1 MKKFLCLFLAAAF
14 VFAAVSCASD
24 GGSDGDNSISSL
36 INNGGST
43 VDLTKIEIKED
54 VSVDSTVTIKNA
66 DFGGNTLTVNAA
78 NVVLENVKN
87 VRIVVSEK
95 VKSSSFTIK
104 GSNVDVS
111 VVVKGGSS
119 IVIKDSTITSVSIEG
134 ADASVVVSDKTKV
147 DSVKVKAD
155 GAAIKGGEG
164 SSIGTVS
171 VDEKV
176 GTVDV
181 ADGKIGNVKAGEN
194 VVINV
199 SGDSKISNTDG
210 GKFFAEDDNVELPKD
225 AKKIEISSV
234 TLKQT
239 SPKTEY
245 EIGDRFDYSGLSV
258 SVKYNDG
265 TEKVISLNANNVEI
279 SRFNSSSTGGCTV
292 SFVYK
297 GFNVEETL
305 SVTIKSS
312 SKPYKKLLNE
322 GIDLLFDQKY
332 DEGVA
337 KIKEAY
343 NKEQN
348 DETKLYY
355 ALAEIA
361 TISTDSSVSNIMK
374 NNFGVKNYPST
385 LNALI
390 NGEWLKEYK
399 RGFYE
404 DVYTLSEVSDDESY
418 YYTKCVKVSGDRC
431 DWNSDGEKYY
441 IRALLDEDNYWI
453 STYATDFYYVKN
465 VKLNENGE
473 YLVGVYSLPEELK
486 SQIQKKYTLNYD
498 HEKRVLSDYDSTK
511 FPDYNVPE
519 WLKNSDRYKES
530 LVKSTQTSA
539 TTSLLLLGNLVECN
553 PNGAN
558 ELIDNILKIFD
569 GKFENAK
576 KLAASISEGNV
587 LVPSKVISALRLE
600 DVLGDSSVYVG
611 KSELNVLISSMQ
623 ILKGAFQWISS
634 YDLSAN
640 VSSAKDFFGENPAEV
655 EFFRKLANTKS
666 LKVRNSGAMETSKKT
681 FIEAVEILENS
692 YNYLVSSASSYPQA
706 AKDEVARYG
715 NVILAAAEDL
725 NECLKN
731 GGIFYIPNENPF
743 ETLKWNASSS
753 SNSFGIDMKKL
764 FTAGYFSDI
773 FERDGSDLKI
783 DCVVDYYYYKKS
795 VEEYKEGSFN
805 LKITSD
811 MKTSDDIE
819 EVVENE
825 IKKLVGDD
833 YSWMEY
839 DARIGLKINS
849 KLLSDLLP
857 GLTFEGVSMIPMG
870 GFGAWESFAGGSGN
884 Y

>member
-14 VFAAVSCASD
+14 AFAAVSCASD
-24 GGSDGDNSISSL
+24 GGSDDDNSISSL
-36 INNGGST
+36 INNSGST
-43 VDLTKIEIKED
+43 VDLTGKEIKED
-54 VSVDSTVTIKNA
+54 VSVNSTVTIKNA

-87 VRIVVSEK
+87 VKIVVSEN

-104 GSNVDVS
+104 NGTGEVS

-119 IVIKDSTITSVSIEG
+119 IVIKDSSVTSVSVEG
-134 ADASVVVSDKTKV
+134 NDASVSVEKTKV
-147 DSVKVKAD
+147 DSVEVKAD

-164 SSIGTVS
+164 SSIGTVT

-181 ADGKIGNVKAGEN
+181 ADGKIENVKAGEN
-194 VVINV
+194 SVINV
-199 SGDSKISNTDG
+199 SGDSKIDKAEG
-210 GKFFAEDDNVELPKD
+210 GKFVAEDNVVLPST

-234 TLKQT
+234 TLKQA
-239 SPKTEY
+239 SPKKEY

-258 SVKYNDG
+258 SVKYNDE
-265 TEKVISLNANNVEI
+265 TTREISLNANNVEI
-279 SRFNSSSTGGCTV
+279 SGFNSSSAGDCTI
-292 SFVYK
+292 SFIYK
-297 GFNVEETL
+297 GFNVEGML
-305 SVTIKSS
+305 SVTIKAS
-312 SKPYKKLLNE
+312 SKPYKNLLNE
-322 GIDLLFDQKY
+322 GIDLLLEQKY

-374 NNFGVKNYPST
+374 NNFGVKNYPSK

-404 DVYTLSEVSDDESY
+404 DVYTLSEVSKDEIY
-418 YYTKCVKVSGDRC
+418 YSSKCVKVSGDRC
-431 DWNSDGEKYY
+431 GWNSDGCY
-441 IRALLDEDNYWI
+441 IEARLDEDNEWI
-453 STYATDFYYVKN
+453 SCWAADLNYVKN
-465 VKLNENGE
+465 VRLDENGK
-473 YLVGVYSLPEELK
+473 YLVSVYSLPENVRA
-486 SQIQKKYTLNYD
+486 QITDSTKKYEYSYE
-498 HEKRVLSDYDSTK
+498 HEKRVLLDSDSEK
-511 FPDYNVPE
+511 FPDFNVPE
-519 WLKNSDRYKES
+519 WLKNSDRYNES
-530 LVKSTQTSA
+530 LIKSTQTSA
-539 TTSLLLLGNLVECN
+539 TTSLLLWGNLVECN

-558 ELIDNILKIFD
+558 GLIDNILKIFD

-587 LVPSKVISALRLE
+587 LVPSKVISALGLE
-600 DVLGDSSVYVG
+600 EVLGDSSVYVG
-611 KSELNVLISSMQ
+611 KAELNVLISSMQ
-623 ILKGAFQWISS
+623 ILKGTFQWLSS

-640 VSSAKDFFGENPAEV
+640 IASAKDFFGENPDEWG
-655 EFFRKLANTKS
+655 FFRKLANTNS
-666 LKVRNSGAMETSKKT
+666 LKVRNAGAMETSKKT
-681 FIEAVEILENS
+681 FIEAIEILENS

-715 NVILAAAEDL
+715 NVVLAAAEDL
-725 NECLKN
+725 NKCLKN

-743 ETLKWNASSS
+743 ETLRWNASSS
-753 SNSFGIDMKKL
+753 GNSFGIDMGKL
-764 FTAGYFSDI
+764 FTAGYFSGI

-783 DCVVDYYYYKKS
+783 DCVVDYCYTKGLI
-795 VEEYKEGSFN
+795 EKEGTFN
-805 LKITSD
+805 FKITSD
-811 MKTSDDIE
+811 MKTSDVIE
-819 EVVENE
+819 EAVENKIRE
-825 IKKLVGDD
+825 LVGDD

-857 GLTFEGVSMIPMG
+857 GLDFEGVSMIPMG
-870 GFGAWESFAGGSGN
+870 EFGGYFDN

>member
-1 MKKFLCLFLAAAF
+1 MKKFVCLFLAAAF
-14 VFAAVSCASD
+14 AFAAVSCASD
-24 GGSDGDNSISSL
+24 GGSDDDNSISSL

-43 VDLTKIEIKED
+43 VDLTGKEIKED
-54 VSVDSTVTIKNA
+54 VSVNSTVTIKNA
-66 DFGGNTLTVNAA
+66 DFGGKTLTVNAA

-87 VRIVVSEK
+87 VKIVVSEK

-104 GSNVDVS
+104 GSNGEVS

-119 IVIKDSTITSVSIEG
+119 IVIKDSSVTSVSVEG
-134 ADASVVVSDKTKV
+134 TDASVSVEKTKV
-147 DSVKVKAD
+147 DSVEVKAD

-164 SSIGTVS
+164 SSIKTVT

-181 ADGKIGNVKAGEN
+181 ADGKIENVKAGEN

-199 SGDSKISNTDG
+199 SGDSKIDNAEG
-210 GKFFAEDDNVELPKD
+210 GKFVADGDVKLPDSVE
-225 AKKIEISSV
+225 KIEISSV
-234 TLKQT
+234 TLKQM
-239 SPKTEY
+239 SPKKEY

-265 TEKVISLNANNVEI
+265 TEKSISLNAKNVEI
-279 SRFNSSSTGGCTV
+279 SGFNSSSAGDCTV
-292 SFVYK
+292 SFIYK
-297 GFNVEETL
+297 GFDVKGTL
-305 SVTIKSS
+305 SVKVIAS
-312 SKPYKKLLNE
+312 SKPYKNLLNE
-322 GIDLLFDQKY
+322 GIDLLLEQKY

-348 DETKLYY
+348 DETKFYY

-399 RGFYE
+399 RGVYE
-404 DVYTLSEVSDDESY
+404 DVYTVSEAPADETY
-418 YYTKCVKVSGDRC
+418 YCVKVSGDRC
-431 DWNSDGEKYY
+431 GWNSDGEECW
-441 IRALLDEDNYWI
+441 IEALLDEDNEWI
-453 STYATDFYYVKN
+453 SCYRSDFHCVKN
-465 VKLNENGE
+465 VKLDENGK
-473 YLVGVYSLPEELK
+473 YLVYKNSLPQDVRE
-486 SQIQKKYTLNYD
+486 QITDSTKKYKCSYD
-498 HEKRVLSDYDSTK
+498 HEKRVLTDSDSTK
-511 FPDYNVPE
+511 FPNFTVPE
-519 WLKNSDRYKES
+519 WLENSDRYNES
-530 LVKSTQTSA
+530 LIKSTQTSA
-539 TTSLLLLGNLVECN
+539 TTSLLLLGNLVDCN

-558 ELIDNILKIFD
+558 GLIDNILKIFD

-587 LVPSKVISALRLE
+587 LVPSKVISALGLE
-600 DVLGDSSVYVG
+600 EVLGDSSVYVG
-611 KSELNVLISSMQ
+611 KAELNVLISSMQ
-623 ILKGAFQWISS
+623 ILKGTFQWLSS

-640 VSSAKDFFGENPAEV
+640 IASAKDFFGEKPE
-655 EFFRKLANTKS
+655 EWGFFRKLANTNS
-666 LKVRNSGAMETSKKT
+666 LKVRNAGAMETSKKT
-681 FIEAVEILENS
+681 FIEAIEILENS

-715 NVILAAAEDL
+715 NVVLAAAEDL
-725 NECLKN
+725 NKCLKN

-753 SNSFGIDMKKL
+753 GNSFGIDMGKL
-764 FTAGYFSDI
+764 FKAGYFSDI

-783 DCVVDYYYYKKS
+783 DCVVDYCYTKGLA
-795 VEEYKEGSFN
+795 EKEGTFN

-811 MKTSDDIE
+811 MKTSDVIE
-819 EVVENE
+819 KAVENKIRE
-825 IKKLVGDD
+825 LVGDD
-833 YSWMEY
+833 YNWMEY

-849 KLLSDLLP
+849 KLLGALLP
-857 GLTFEGVSMIPMG
+857 GLNFEGFSMIPMV
-870 GFGAWESFAGGSGN
+870 GFGASVRN

>member
-1 MKKFLCLFLAAAF
+1 MKKFVCLFLAAAF
-14 VFAAVSCASD
+14 AFAAVSCASD
-24 GGSDGDNSISSL
+24 GGSDDDNSISSL
-36 INNGGST
+36 INNSGST
-43 VDLTKIEIKED
+43 VDLTGKEIKED
-54 VSVDSTVTIKNA
+54 VSVNSTVTIKNA
-66 DFGGNTLTVNAA
+66 DFGGKTLTVNAA

-87 VRIVVSEK
+87 VKIVVSEK
-95 VKSSSFTIK
+95 VKSSLFTIK
-104 GSNVDVS
+104 NGSGEVS

-119 IVIKDSTITSVSIEG
+119 IVIKDSSVTSVSVEG
-134 ADASVVVSDKTKV
+134 TDASVSVEKTNV
-147 DSVKVKAD
+147 DSVEVKAD
-155 GAAIKGGEG
+155 GAAIKGGED
-164 SSIGTVS
+164 SSIKTVT

-181 ADGKIGNVKAGEN
+181 ADGKIENVKAGEN

-199 SGDSKISNTDG
+199 RGDSKIDKAEG
-210 GKFFAEDDNVELPKD
+210 GKFVAEDNVVLPGT

-234 TLKQT
+234 KLKIA

-245 EIGDRFDYSGLSV
+245 EIGDRFDCSGLSV

-265 TEKVISLNANNVEI
+265 TEKSISLNANNVEI
-279 SRFNSSSTGGCTV
+279 SGFSSSSVGACTV

-297 GFNVEETL
+297 GSNVEGTL
-305 SVTIKSS
+305 SVTIKAS
-312 SKPYKKLLNE
+312 SKPYKNLLNE
-322 GIDLLFDQKY
+322 GIDLLLEQKY

-399 RGFYE
+399 RGVYE
-404 DVYTLSEVSDDESY
+404 DVYTVSEAPADETY
-418 YYTKCVKVSGDRC
+418 YCVKVSGDRC
-431 DWNSDGEKYY
+431 GWNSDGEECW
-441 IRALLDEDNYWI
+441 IEALLDEDNEWI
-453 STYATDFYYVKN
+453 SCYRSDFHCVKN
-465 VKLNENGE
+465 VKLDENGK
-473 YLVGVYSLPEELK
+473 YLVYKNSLPQDVRE
-486 SQIQKKYTLNYD
+486 QITDSTKKYRCSYD
-498 HEKRVLSDYDSTK
+498 HRKRVLSDYDSEK
-511 FPDYNVPE
+511 FPYFNVPE
-519 WLKNSDRYKES
+519 WLKNSDRYNKS
-530 LVKSTQTSA
+530 LIKSTQTSA
-539 TTSLLLLGNLVECN
+539 TTSLLLWGNLVECN

-558 ELIDNILKIFD
+558 GLIDNILKIFD

-576 KLAASISEGNV
+576 RLADSISEGNV
-587 LVPSKVISALRLE
+587 IVPSKVISALGLE
-600 DVLGDSSVYVG
+600 EVLGDSSVYVG
-611 KSELNVLISSMQ
+611 KAELNVLISSMQ
-623 ILKGAFQWISS
+623 ILKGTFQWLSS

-640 VSSAKDFFGENPAEV
+640 IASAKDFFGENTDELG
-655 EFFRKLANTKS
+655 FFRKLANTNS
-666 LKVRNSGAMETSKKT
+666 LKIRNAGAMETSKKT
-681 FIEAVEILENS
+681 FIEAIEILENS

-715 NVILAAAEDL
+715 NVVLAAAEDL
-725 NECLKN
+725 NKCLKN

-743 ETLKWNASSS
+743 ETLNWNASSS
-753 SNSFGIDMKKL
+753 GNSFGIDMGKL

-783 DCVVDYYYYKKS
+783 DCVVDYYYYKSDWTEK
-795 VEEYKEGSFN
+795 KGTFN

-811 MKTSDDIE
+811 IKTSDDIE
-819 EVVENE
+819 KVVEDKMKE
-825 IKKLVGDD
+825 LVGDD
-833 YSWMEY
+833 YVKAEY

-857 GLTFEGVSMIPMG
+857 GLDFEGFSMIPMG
-870 GFGAWESFAGGSGN
+870 GFGASERN

>member
-1 MKKFLCLFLAAAF
+1 MKKFVCLFLAAAF
-14 VFAAVSCASD
+14 AFAAVSCASD
-24 GGSDGDNSISSL
+24 GGS
-36 INNGGST
+36 T
-43 VDLTKIEIKED
+43 VDLTGKEIKED
-54 VSVDSTVTIKNA
+54 VSVNSTVTIKNA
-66 DFGGNTLTVNAA
+66 DFGGKTLTVNAA

-87 VRIVVSEK
+87 VKIVVSEK
-95 VKSSSFTIK
+95 VKSSFFTIK
-104 GSNVDVS
+104 NGSGEVS

-119 IVIKDSTITSVSIEG
+119 IVIKDSSVTSVSVEG
-134 ADASVVVSDKTKV
+134 TDASVSVEKTKV
-147 DSVKVKAD
+147 DSVEVKAD
-155 GAAIKGGEG
+155 GAAIKGGED
-164 SSIGTVS
+164 SSIKTVT

-181 ADGKIGNVKAGEN
+181 ADGKIENVKAGEN

-199 SGDSKISNTDG
+199 RGDSKIDKAEG
-210 GKFFAEDDNVELPKD
+210 GKFVAEDNVVLPSS

-234 TLKQT
+234 KLKIA

-265 TEKVISLNANNVEI
+265 TEKSISLNANNVEI
-279 SRFNSSSTGGCTV
+279 SGFSSSSVGACTV

-297 GFNVEETL
+297 GSNVEGTL
-305 SVTIKSS
+305 SVTIKAS
-312 SKPYKKLLNE
+312 SKPYKNLLNE
-322 GIDLLFDQKY
+322 GIDLLLEQKY

-399 RGFYE
+399 RGVYE
-404 DVYTLSEVSDDESY
+404 DVYTVSEAPADETY
-418 YYTKCVKVSGDRC
+418 YCVKVSGDRC
-431 DWNSDGEKYY
+431 DWNSDGEECW
-441 IRALLDEDNYWI
+441 IEVLLDEDNEWI
-453 STYATDFYYVKN
+453 SCWATDLNYVKN
-465 VKLNENGE
+465 VRLDETGK
-473 YLVGVYSLPEELK
+473 YLVSVYNLPENVRV
-486 SQIQKKYTLNYD
+486 QIPDSTKRYKYSYK
-498 HEKRVLSDYDSTK
+498 HEKRVLSDSDSEK
-511 FPDYNVPE
+511 FPDFNVPE
-519 WLKNSDRYKES
+519 WLRNSDGYRES
-530 LVKSTQTSA
+530 LIKSTQTSA
-539 TTSLLLLGNLVECN
+539 TASLLLWGNFVECN
-553 PNGAN
+553 PTGAN
-558 ELIDNILKIFD
+558 GLIDNILKIFD

-576 KLAASISEGNV
+576 NLAASISEGNV
-587 LVPSKVISALRLE
+587 LVPSKVISALGLE
-600 DVLGDSSVYVG
+600 EVLGDSSVYVG
-611 KSELNVLISSMQ
+611 KAELNVLISSMQ
-623 ILKGAFQWISS
+623 ILKGTFQWLSS

-640 VSSAKDFFGENPAEV
+640 IASAKDFFGENPDEWG
-655 EFFRKLANTKS
+655 FFRKLANTNS
-666 LKVRNSGAMETSKKT
+666 LKIRNAGAMETSKKT
-681 FIEAVEILENS
+681 FIEAIEILENS

-715 NVILAAAEDL
+715 NVVLAAAEDL
-725 NECLKN
+725 NKCLKN

-743 ETLKWNASSS
+743 ETLQWKASSS
-753 SNSFGIDMKKL
+753 SNSFGIDMGKL

-783 DCVVDYYYYKKS
+783 DCVVDYCYTKGS
-795 VEEYKEGSFN
+795 VEKEDTFN
-805 LKITSD
+805 LEITSD
-811 MKTSDDIE
+811 MKTSDVIE
-819 EVVENE
+819 EAVENKMRE
-825 IKKLVGDD
+825 LVGDD

-857 GLTFEGVSMIPMG
+857 GLDFEGFSMIPMG
-870 GFGAWESFAGGSGN
+870 GFGGSSRI
-884 Y
+884 YIPHE

>member
-1 MKKFLCLFLAAAF
+1 MKKFVCLFLAAAF
-14 VFAAVSCASD
+14 AFAAVSCASD
-24 GGSDGDNSISSL
+24 GGSDDDNSISSL
-36 INNGGST
+36 INNSGST
-43 VDLTKIEIKED
+43 VDLTGKEIKED
-54 VSVDSTVTIKNA
+54 VSVNSTVTIKNA
-66 DFGGNTLTVNAA
+66 DFGGKTLTVNAA

-87 VRIVVSEK
+87 VKIVVSEK

-104 GSNVDVS
+104 NGSGEVS

-119 IVIKDSTITSVSIEG
+119 IVIKDSSVTSVSVEG
-134 ADASVVVSDKTKV
+134 TDASVSVEKTKV
-147 DSVKVKAD
+147 DSVEVKAD
-155 GAAIKGGEG
+155 GAAIKGGED
-164 SSIGTVS
+164 SSIKTVT
-171 VDEKV
+171 VDVNV

-181 ADGKIGNVKAGEN
+181 ADGKIENVKAGEN

-199 SGDSKISNTDG
+199 SGDSKIDKADG
-210 GKFFAEDDNVELPKD
+210 GKFVAEDNEVVLPSA

-234 TLKQT
+234 KLKIA

-265 TEKVISLNANNVEI
+265 TEKSISLNENNVKI
-279 SRFNSSSTGGCTV
+279 SGFSSSSVGTCTV

-297 GFNVEETL
+297 GSNVEGTL
-305 SVTIKSS
+305 SVTIKAS
-312 SKPYKKLLNE
+312 SKPYKNLLNE
-322 GIDLLFDQKY
+322 GIDLLLEQKY

-399 RGFYE
+399 RGVYE
-404 DVYTLSEVSDDESY
+404 DVYTLSEAPADETY
-418 YYTKCVKVSGDRC
+418 YCVKVSGDRC
-431 DWNSDGEKYY
+431 DWNSDGEKCY
-441 IRALLDEDNYWI
+441 IYALLDEDNDWI
-453 STYATDFYYVKN
+453 STYATDVCCVKN
-465 VKLNENGE
+465 ITLDANGK
-473 YLVGVYSLPEELK
+473 YLVWASGLPESVK
-486 SQIQKKYTLNYD
+486 TQITDSTKKYRCSYD
-498 HEKRVLSDYDSTK
+498 HRKRVLSDYDSEK
-511 FPDYNVPE
+511 FPYFNVPE
-519 WLKNSDRYKES
+519 WLENSDRYNES
-530 LVKSTQTSA
+530 LIKSTQTSA
-539 TTSLLLLGNLVECN
+539 TASLLLLGNLVDCN

-558 ELIDNILKIFD
+558 GLIDNILKIFD

-576 KLAASISEGNV
+576 KLADSISEGNV
-587 LVPSKVISALRLE
+587 IVPSKVIAALGLE
-600 DVLGDSSVYVG
+600 EILGDSSVYIG
-611 KSELNVLISSMQ
+611 KAELNVLISSMQ
-623 ILKGAFQWISS
+623 ILKGTFQWLSS

-640 VSSAKDFFGENPAEV
+640 IASAKDFFGETPDEWG
-655 EFFRKLANTKS
+655 FFRKLANTNS
-666 LKVRNSGAMETSKKT
+666 LKVRNAGAMESSKKT
-681 FIEAVEILENS
+681 FIEAIEILENS

-715 NVILAAAEDL
+715 NVVLAAAEDL
-725 NECLKN
+725 NKCLKI

-743 ETLKWNASSS
+743 ETLRWNASSS
-753 SNSFGIDMKKL
+753 GNSFGIDMGKL

-783 DCVVDYYYYKKS
+783 DCVVDYYYYKS
-795 VEEYKEGSFN
+795 GRTEENKGTFN
-805 LKITSD
+805 LEITSD
-811 MKTSDDIE
+811 MKTSDVIE
-819 EVVENE
+819 EAVENK
-825 IKKLVGDD
+825 IRQLVGND

-839 DARIGLKINS
+839 DARIGLKVNS

-857 GLTFEGVSMIPMG
+857 GLDFEGVSMIPMG
-870 GFGAWESFAGGSGN
+870 EFGGYFDN

>member
-1 MKKFLCLFLAAAF
+1 MKKFVCLFLAAAF
-14 VFAAVSCASD
+14 AFAAVSCASD
-24 GGSDGDNSISSL
+24 GGSDDDNSISSL
-36 INNGGST
+36 INNSGST
-43 VDLTKIEIKED
+43 VDLTGKEIKED
-54 VSVDSTVTIKNA
+54 VSVNSTVTIKNA
-66 DFGGNTLTVNAA
+66 DFGGKTLTVNAA

-87 VRIVVSEK
+87 VKIVVSEK

-104 GSNVDVS
+104 NGSGEVS

-119 IVIKDSTITSVSIEG
+119 IIIKNSSVTSVSVEG
-134 ADASVVVSDKTKV
+134 SDASVSVEKTKV
-147 DSVKVKAD
+147 DSVEVKAD
-155 GAAIKGGEG
+155 GAAIKGGED
-164 SSIGTVS
+164 SSIKTVT
-171 VDEKV
+171 VDVKV

-181 ADGKIGNVKAGEN
+181 ADGKIENVKAGEN

-199 SGDSKISNTDG
+199 RGDSQIGKAEG
-210 GKFFAEDDNVELPKD
+210 GKFVAEDNVVLPST
-225 AKKIEISSV
+225 ARKIEISSV
-234 TLKQT
+234 KLIRT

-258 SVKYNDG
+258 SVEYSDG
-265 TEKVISLNANNVEI
+265 TEKSISLNANNVEI
-279 SRFNSSSTGGCTV
+279 SGFSSSSVGDYKV

-297 GFNVEETL
+297 GSNVEGTL
-305 SVTIKSS
+305 SVTIKAS
-312 SKPYKKLLNE
+312 SKLYKKLLNE
-322 GIDLLFDQKY
+322 GIDLLLEQNY

-399 RGFYE
+399 RGVYE
-404 DVYTLSEVSDDESY
+404 DVYTVSEAPADETY
-418 YYTKCVKVSGDRC
+418 YCVKVSGDRC
-431 DWNSDGEKYY
+431 GWNSDGEECW
-441 IRALLDEDNYWI
+441 IEALLDEDNEWI
-453 STYATDFYYVKN
+453 SCYRSDFHCVKN
-465 VKLNENGE
+465 VKLDENGK
-473 YLVGVYSLPEELK
+473 YLVYKNSLPQDVRA
-486 SQIQKKYTLNYD
+486 QITDSTKKYRCSYD
-498 HEKRVLSDYDSTK
+498 HRKRVLSDYDSEK
-511 FPDYNVPE
+511 FPYFNVPE
-519 WLKNSDRYKES
+519 WLKNSDRYNES
-530 LVKSTQTSA
+530 LIKSTQTSA
-539 TTSLLLLGNLVECN
+539 TTSLLLWGNLVECN

-576 KLAASISEGNV
+576 NLADSISEGNV
-587 LVPSKVISALRLE
+587 IVPSKVISALGLE
-600 DVLGDSSVYVG
+600 EVLGDSSVYVG
-611 KSELNVLISSMQ
+611 KAELNVLISSMQ
-623 ILKGAFQWISS
+623 ILKGTFQWLSS

-640 VSSAKDFFGENPAEV
+640 IASAKDFFGENPDEWG
-655 EFFRKLANTKS
+655 FFRKLANTNS
-666 LKVRNSGAMETSKKT
+666 LKIRNAGAMETSKKT
-681 FIEAVEILENS
+681 FIDAIEILENS

-715 NVILAAAEDL
+715 NVVLAAAEDL
-725 NECLKN
+725 NKCLKN

-753 SNSFGIDMKKL
+753 GNSFGIDMGKL
-764 FTAGYFSDI
+764 FKAGYFSGI

-783 DCVVDYYYYKKS
+783 DCVVDYCYTKGLI
-795 VEEYKEGSFN
+795 EKEGTFN
-805 LKITSD
+805 LEITSD
-811 MKTSDDIE
+811 MKTSDVIE
-819 EVVENE
+819 EAVENKMRE
-825 IKKLVGDD
+825 LVGDD

-857 GLTFEGVSMIPMG
+857 GLDFEGVSMIPMG
-870 GFGAWESFAGGSGN
+870 EFGGYFDN

>member
-1 MKKFLCLFLAAAF
+1 MKKFVCLFLAAAF
-14 VFAAVSCASD
+14 AFAAVSCASD
-24 GGSDGDNSISSL
+24 GGSDDDNSISSL

-43 VDLTKIEIKED
+43 VDLTGKEIKED
-54 VSVDSTVTIKNA
+54 VSVNSTVTIKNA
-66 DFGGNTLTVNAA
+66 DFGGKTLTVNAA

-87 VRIVVSEK
+87 VKIVVSEK

-104 GSNVDVS
+104 NGSGEVS

-119 IVIKDSTITSVSIEG
+119 IIIKDSSVTSVSVEG
-134 ADASVVVSDKTKV
+134 PDASVSVEKTKV
-147 DSVKVKAD
+147 DSVEVKAD

-164 SSIGTVS
+164 SSIGTVT

-181 ADGKIGNVKAGEN
+181 ADGKIENVKAGEN
-194 VVINV
+194 SVINV
-199 SGDSKISNTDG
+199 SGDSKIDKAEG
-210 GKFFAEDDNVELPKD
+210 GKFVAEDNVVLPSA

-234 TLKQT
+234 KLIKT

-265 TEKVISLNANNVEI
+265 TEKSISFNEKNVEI
-279 SRFNSSSTGGCTV
+279 PGFSSSSVGDCTV

-297 GFNVEETL
+297 GSNVEGTL
-305 SVTIKSS
+305 SVTIKASL
-312 SKPYKKLLNE
+312 KPYKNLLNE

-343 NKEQN
+343 NKEKN

-399 RGFYE
+399 RGVYE
-404 DVYTLSEVSDDESY
+404 DVYTVSEAPADETY
-418 YYTKCVKVSGDRC
+418 YCVKVSGDRC
-431 DWNSDGEKYY
+431 DWNSDGEECWIK
-441 IRALLDEDNYWI
+441 ALLDEDNEWI
-453 STYATDFYYVKN
+453 SCYRSDFHCVKN
-465 VKLNENGE
+465 VKLDENGK
-473 YLVGVYSLPEELK
+473 YLVYKNSLPQDVRE
-486 SQIQKKYTLNYD
+486 QITDSTKKYRCSYD
-498 HEKRVLSDYDSTK
+498 HRKRVLSDYDSSK
-511 FPDYNVPE
+511 FPEFNVPE

-530 LVKSTQTSA
+530 LIKSTQTSA
-539 TTSLLLLGNLVECN
+539 STSLLLWGNLVECN

-558 ELIDNILKIFD
+558 GLIDNILKIFD

-576 KLAASISEGNV
+576 RLADSISEGNV
-587 LVPSKVISALRLE
+587 IVPSKVISALGLE
-600 DVLGDSSVYVG
+600 EVLGDSSVYVG
-611 KSELNVLISSMQ
+611 KAELNVLISSMQ
-623 ILKGAFQWISS
+623 ILKGTFQWLSS

-640 VSSAKDFFGENPAEV
+640 IASAKDFFGENPDEWG
-655 EFFRKLANTKS
+655 FFRKLANTNS
-666 LKVRNSGAMETSKKT
+666 LKIRNAGAMETSKKT
-681 FIEAVEILENS
+681 FIEAIEILENS

-715 NVILAAAEDL
+715 NVVLAAAEDL
-725 NECLKN
+725 NKCLKN

-743 ETLKWNASSS
+743 ETLNWNASSS
-753 SNSFGIDMKKL
+753 GNSFGIDMGKL

-783 DCVVDYYYYKKS
+783 DCVVDYCYTKGLI
-795 VEEYKEGSFN
+795 EKEGTFN
-805 LKITSD
+805 LEITSD
-811 MKTSDDIE
+811 IKTSDVIE
-819 EVVENE
+819 EAVENKMRE
-825 IKKLVGDD
+825 LVGND

-839 DARIGLKINS
+839 DARIGLKVNS

-857 GLTFEGVSMIPMG
+857 GLDFEGVSMIPMG
-870 GFGAWESFAGGSGN
+870 EFGGYFDN

>member
-1 MKKFLCLFLAAAF
+1 MKKFVCLFLAAAF
-14 VFAAVSCASD
+14 AIAAVSCASD
-24 GGSDGDNSISSL
+24 GGSDDDNSISSL
-36 INNGGST
+36 INNSGST
-43 VDLTKIEIKED
+43 VDLSGKEIKED
-54 VSVDSTVTIKNA
+54 VSVNSTVTIKNA
-66 DFGGNTLTVNAA
+66 DFGGKTLTVNAA

-87 VRIVVSEK
+87 VKIVVSEN

-104 GSNVDVS
+104 NGTGVVS

-119 IVIKDSTITSVSIEG
+119 IVIKDSSVTSVSVEG
-134 ADASVVVSDKTKV
+134 TDASVSVEKTKV
-147 DSVKVKAD
+147 DSVEVKAD

-164 SSIGTVS
+164 SSIGTVT

-181 ADGKIGNVKAGEN
+181 ADGKIENVKAGGN

-199 SGDSKISNTDG
+199 SGDSKIDKAEG
-210 GKFFAEDDNVELPKD
+210 GKFVADVDVKLPD
-225 AKKIEISSV
+225 RVNKIEISSV
-234 TLKQT
+234 ALKQT

-245 EIGDRFDYSGLSV
+245 EIGDKFDYSGLSV
-258 SVKYNDG
+258 SVKYNDV
-265 TEKVISLNANNVEI
+265 TEKVISLNENNVKI
-279 SRFNSSSTGGCTV
+279 SGFDSSAASDCSV

-297 GFNVEETL
+297 GKNVSGTL
-305 SVTIKSS
+305 SVKVIAS
-312 SKPYKKLLNE
+312 SKPYKNLLNE
-322 GIDLLFDQKY
+322 GIDLLLEQKY

-399 RGFYE
+399 RGVYE
-404 DVYTLSEVSDDESY
+404 DVYTLSEAPADETY
-418 YYTKCVKVSGDRC
+418 YCVKVSGDRC
-431 DWNSDGEKYY
+431 DWNSDGEECW
-441 IRALLDEDNYWI
+441 IEALLDEDNEWI
-453 STYATDFYYVKN
+453 SCYRSDFHCVKN
-465 VKLNENGE
+465 VKLDENGK
-473 YLVGVYSLPEELK
+473 YLVYKNSLPQDVRE
-486 SQIQKKYTLNYD
+486 QITDSTKKYRCSYD
-498 HEKRVLSDYDSTK
+498 HRKRVLTDYDSSK
-511 FPDYNVPE
+511 FPEFNVPE
-519 WLKNSDRYKES
+519 WLKNSDRYNES
-530 LVKSTQTSA
+530 LIKSTQTSA
-539 TTSLLLLGNLVECN
+539 TTSLLLWGNLVECN

-576 KLAASISEGNV
+576 KLADSISEGNV
-587 LVPSKVISALRLE
+587 IVPSKVISALGLE
-600 DVLGDSSVYVG
+600 EVLGDSSVYVG
-611 KSELNVLISSMQ
+611 KAELNVLISSMQ
-623 ILKGAFQWISS
+623 ILKGTFQWLSS

-640 VSSAKDFFGENPAEV
+640 IASAKDFFGENPDEWG
-655 EFFRKLANTKS
+655 FFRKLANTNS
-666 LKVRNSGAMETSKKT
+666 LKIRNAGAMETSKKT
-681 FIEAVEILENS
+681 FIEAIEILENS

-715 NVILAAAEDL
+715 NVVLAAAEDL
-725 NECLKN
+725 NKCLKN

-743 ETLKWNASSS
+743 ETLNWNASSS
-753 SNSFGIDMKKL
+753 GNSFGIDMGKL

-783 DCVVDYYYYKKS
+783 DCVVDYCYTKGLI
-795 VEEYKEGSFN
+795 EKEGTFN
-805 LKITSD
+805 LEITSD
-811 MKTSDDIE
+811 MKTSDVIE
-819 EVVENE
+819 EAVENKMRE
-825 IKKLVGDD
+825 LVGDD

-849 KLLSDLLP
+849 KLLGDLLP
-857 GLTFEGVSMIPMG
+857 GLNFEGFSMIPMG
-870 GFGAWESFAGGSGN
+870 GFGASASN

>member
-14 VFAAVSCASD
+14 AFAAVSCAFD
-24 GGSDGDNSISSL
+24 GGSDDDNSISSL
-36 INNGGST
+36 INNSGST
-43 VDLTKIEIKED
+43 VDLTGKEIKED
-54 VSVDSTVTIKNA
+54 VSVNSTVTIKNA
-66 DFGGNTLTVNAA
+66 DFGGKTLTVNAA

-87 VRIVVSEK
+87 VKIVVSEK

-104 GSNVDVS
+104 NGSGEVS

-119 IVIKDSTITSVSIEG
+119 IVIKDSSVTSVSVEG
-134 ADASVVVSDKTKV
+134 TDASVSVEKTKV
-147 DSVKVKAD
+147 DSVEVKAD

-164 SSIGTVS
+164 SSIGTVT

-181 ADGKIGNVKAGEN
+181 ADGKIENVKAGEN

-199 SGDSKISNTDG
+199 SGDSKIDKAEG
-210 GKFFAEDDNVELPKD
+210 GKFVADVDVKLPD
-225 AKKIEISSV
+225 RVNKIEISSV

-239 SPKTEY
+239 SPKKEY

-258 SVKYNDG
+258 SVKYNDE
-265 TEKVISLNANNVEI
+265 TTREISLNANNVEI
-279 SRFNSSSTGGCTV
+279 SGFSSSAASDCSV

-297 GFNVEETL
+297 GKNVSGTL
-305 SVTIKSS
+305 SVTIKASL
-312 SKPYKKLLNE
+312 KPYKNLLNE
-322 GIDLLFDQKY
+322 GIDLFFDQQY

-337 KIKEAY
+337 KIKAAY
-343 NKEQN
+343 DKEKN

-374 NNFGVKNYPST
+374 NNFGVRNYPST

-390 NGEWLKEYK
+390 NGEWLKEYR
-399 RGFYE
+399 RGYYE
-404 DVYTLSEVSDDESY
+404 DVYTLSEVSKDENY
-418 YYTKCVKVSGDRC
+418 YSPECVKVSGDRC
-431 DWNSDGEKYY
+431 GWNSEGEKCY
-441 IRALLDEDNYWI
+441 IEALLDEDNEWI
-453 STYATDFYYVKN
+453 SCYATDLHCVKN
-465 VKLNENGE
+465 VRLDETGK
-473 YLVGVYSLPEELK
+473 YLVSVYSLPENVRV
-486 SQIQKKYTLNYD
+486 QIDSTKKYKYSYE
-498 HEKRVLSDYDSTK
+498 HKKRVLLDYDSSK
-511 FPDYNVPE
+511 FPEFNVPE

-530 LVKSTQTSA
+530 LIKSTQTSA
-539 TTSLLLLGNLVECN
+539 STSLLLWGNLVECN
-553 PNGAN
+553 PTGAN
-558 ELIDNILKIFD
+558 GLIDNILKIFD

-587 LVPSKVISALRLE
+587 LVPSKVISALGLE
-600 DVLGDSSVYVG
+600 EVLGDSSVYVG
-611 KSELNVLISSMQ
+611 KAELNVLISSMQ
-623 ILKGAFQWISS
+623 ILKGTFQWLSS

-640 VSSAKDFFGENPAEV
+640 IASAKDIFGENPEGWG
-655 EFFRKLANTKS
+655 FFRKLANTNS
-666 LKVRNSGAMETSKKT
+666 LKVRNAGAMETSKKT
-681 FIEAVEILENS
+681 FIEAIEILENS

-715 NVILAAAEDL
+715 NVVLAAAEDL
-725 NECLKN
+725 NKCLKN

-743 ETLKWNASSS
+743 ETLQWKASSS
-753 SNSFGIDMKKL
+753 SNSFGIDMGKL

-783 DCVVDYYYYKKS
+783 DCVVDYCYTKGS
-795 VEEYKEGSFN
+795 IEKEGTFN
-805 LKITSD
+805 LEITSD
-811 MKTSDDIE
+811 MKTSDVIQKAVKK
-819 EVVENE
+819 EVRE
-825 IKKLVGDD
+825 LVGDD

-857 GLTFEGVSMIPMG
+857 GLNFEGFSMIPMG
-870 GFGAWESFAGGSGN
+870 RFGGSSRI
-884 Y
+884 YIPHE

>member
-14 VFAAVSCASD
+14 AFAAVSCASD
-24 GGSDGDNSISSL
+24 GGSDDDNSISSL

-43 VDLTKIEIKED
+43 VDLTGIEIKED
-54 VSVDSTVTIKNA
+54 VSVNSTVTIKNA
-66 DFGGNTLTVNAA
+66 DFGGKTLTVDAA

-87 VRIVVSEK
+87 VKIVVSEK

-104 GSNVDVS
+104 NGSGEVS

-119 IVIKDSTITSVSIEG
+119 IVIKNSSVTSVSVEG
-134 ADASVVVSDKTKV
+134 TDASVSVEKTKV
-147 DSVKVKAD
+147 DSVEVNAD

-164 SSIGTVS
+164 SFIGTVT

-181 ADGKIGNVKAGEN
+181 ADGKIENVKAGEN
-194 VVINV
+194 SVINV
-199 SGDSKISNTDG
+199 SGDSKIDKAEG
-210 GKFFAEDDNVELPKD
+210 GKFVADVDVKLPEG

-234 TLKQT
+234 KLKKT
-239 SPKTEY
+239 TPKTEY

-265 TEKVISLNANNVEI
+265 TEKSISLNVKNVEI
-279 SRFNSSSTGGCTV
+279 SGFNSSSAGDCTV
-292 SFVYK
+292 SFIYK
-297 GFNVEETL
+297 GFDVKGTL
-305 SVTIKSS
+305 SVKVIAS
-312 SKPYKKLLNE
+312 SKPYKNLLNE
-322 GIDLLFDQKY
+322 GIDLLLEQKY

-343 NKEQN
+343 NKEKN

-355 ALAEIA
+355 ALSEIA
-361 TISTDSSVSNIMK
+361 TISTDSSVSSIMK

-404 DVYTLSEVSDDESY
+404 DVYTLSEVSKDEIY
-418 YYTKCVKVSGDRC
+418 YSSNCVRVSGDRC
-431 DWNSDGEKYY
+431 GWNSDGCH
-441 IRALLDEDNYWI
+441 IAALLDEDNEWI
-453 STYATDFYYVKN
+453 SCWAADLNCVKN
-465 VKLNENGE
+465 VRLDETGK
-473 YLVGVYSLPEELK
+473 YLVYVYNLPENVQA
-486 SQIQKKYTLNYD
+486 QITGSTKKYKYSCEN
-498 HEKRVLSDYDSTK
+498 EKLVLSDSYSEK
-511 FPDYNVPE
+511 FPYFNVPE
-519 WLKNSDRYKES
+519 WLKNSDRYNES
-530 LVKSTQTSA
+530 LINSTQTSA
-539 TTSLLLLGNLVECN
+539 TTSLLLLGNLVDCN

-558 ELIDNILKIFD
+558 GLIDNILKIFD

-576 KLAASISEGNV
+576 NLADSISEGNV
-587 LVPSKVISALRLE
+587 IVPSKVISALGLE
-600 DVLGDSSVYVG
+600 EVLGDSSVYVG
-611 KSELNVLISSMQ
+611 KAELNVLISSMQ
-623 ILKGAFQWISS
+623 ILKGTFQWLSS

-640 VSSAKDFFGENPAEV
+640 IASAKDFFGEKPE
-655 EFFRKLANTKS
+655 EWGFFRKLANTNS
-666 LKVRNSGAMETSKKT
+666 LKIRNAGAMETSKKT
-681 FIEAVEILENS
+681 FIEAIEILENS

-715 NVILAAAEDL
+715 NVVLAAAEDL
-725 NECLKN
+725 NKCLKN

-743 ETLKWNASSS
+743 ETLNWNASSS
-753 SNSFGIDMKKL
+753 GNSFGIDMGKL

-783 DCVVDYYYYKKS
+783 DCVVDYCYAKGL
-795 VEEYKEGSFN
+795 EEKEGTFN
-805 LKITSD
+805 LEITSD
-811 MKTSDDIE
+811 MKTSDVIE
-819 EVVENE
+819 KAVENKIRE
-825 IKKLVGDD
+825 LVGDD

-849 KLLSDLLP
+849 KLLGALLP
-857 GLTFEGVSMIPMG
+857 GLNFEGFSMIPMV
-870 GFGAWESFAGGSGN
+870 GFGASVRN

>member
-1 MKKFLCLFLAAAF
+1 MKKFVCLFLAAAF
-14 VFAAVSCASD
+14 AFAAVSCASD
-24 GGSDGDNSISSL
+24 GGSDDDNSISSL
-36 INNGGST
+36 INNGGSS
-43 VDLTKIEIKED
+43 VDLTGKEIKED
-54 VSVDSTVTIKNA
+54 VSVNSTVTIKNA
-66 DFGGNTLTVNAA
+66 DFGGKTLTVNAA

-87 VRIVVSEK
+87 VKIVVSEK

-104 GSNVDVS
+104 DGSGEVS

-119 IVIKDSTITSVSIEG
+119 IVIKNSSVTSVSVEG
-134 ADASVVVSDKTKV
+134 TDASVSVEKTKV
-147 DSVKVKAD
+147 DSVEVKAD
-155 GAAIKGGEG
+155 GAAIKGGED
-164 SSIGTVS
+164 SSIKTVT

-181 ADGKIGNVKAGEN
+181 ADGKIENVKAGEN

-199 SGDSKISNTDG
+199 RGDSQIVKAEG
-210 GKFFAEDDNVELPKD
+210 GKFVAEDNVVLPST

-234 TLKQT
+234 KLIGT

-265 TEKVISLNANNVEI
+265 TEKSISLNANNVEF
-279 SRFNSSSTGGCTV
+279 SGFSSSSVGTCTV

-297 GFNVEETL
+297 GSNVEGTL
-305 SVTIKSS
+305 SVTIKAS
-312 SKPYKKLLNE
+312 SKPYKNLLNE
-322 GIDLLFDQKY
+322 GIDLLLEQKY

-355 ALAEIA
+355 ALSEIA
-361 TISTDSSVSNIMK
+361 TISTDSSVSSIMK
-374 NNFGVKNYPST
+374 NNFGVKNYPSK

-399 RGFYE
+399 RGVYE
-404 DVYTLSEVSDDESY
+404 DVYTVSEAPADETY
-418 YYTKCVKVSGDRC
+418 YCVKVSGDRC
-431 DWNSDGEKYY
+431 DWNSDGEECW
-441 IRALLDEDNYWI
+441 IEALLDEDNEWI
-453 STYATDFYYVKN
+453 SCYRSDFHCVKN
-465 VKLNENGE
+465 VKLDENGK
-473 YLVGVYSLPEELK
+473 YLVYKNSLPQDVRE
-486 SQIQKKYTLNYD
+486 QITDSTKKYRCSYD
-498 HEKRVLSDYDSTK
+498 HRKRVLSDYDSEK
-511 FPDYNVPE
+511 FPYFNVPE
-519 WLKNSDRYKES
+519 WLKNSDRYNES
-530 LVKSTQTSA
+530 LIKSTQTSA
-539 TTSLLLLGNLVECN
+539 TTSLLLWGNLVECN

-576 KLAASISEGNV
+576 KLADSISEGNV
-587 LVPSKVISALRLE
+587 IVPSKVISALGLE
-600 DVLGDSSVYVG
+600 EVLGDSSVYVG
-611 KSELNVLISSMQ
+611 KAELNVLISSMQ
-623 ILKGAFQWISS
+623 ILKGTFQWLSS

-640 VSSAKDFFGENPAEV
+640 IASAKDFFGENPDEWG
-655 EFFRKLANTKS
+655 FFRKLANTNS
-666 LKVRNSGAMETSKKT
+666 LKIRNAGAMETSKKT
-681 FIEAVEILENS
+681 FIEAIEILENS

-715 NVILAAAEDL
+715 NVVLAAAEDL
-725 NECLKN
+725 NKCLKN

-753 SNSFGIDMKKL
+753 GNSFGIDMGKL
-764 FTAGYFSDI
+764 FKAGYFSGI

-783 DCVVDYYYYKKS
+783 DCVVDYCYTKGLAEKD
-795 VEEYKEGSFN
+795 GTFN

-811 MKTSDDIE
+811 MKTSDVIE
-819 EVVENE
+819 EAVENKIRE
-825 IKKLVGDD
+825 LVGDD

-849 KLLSDLLP
+849 KLLGDLLP
-857 GLTFEGVSMIPMG
+857 GLDFEGVSMIPMG
-870 GFGAWESFAGGSGN
+870 RFGGSSRI
-884 Y
+884 YIPHE

>member
-1 MKKFLCLFLAAAF
+1 MGVYMKKFLCLFLAAAF

-43 VDLTKIEIKED
+43 VDLKDKEIKED

-104 GSNVDVS
+104 GSNGEVS

-134 ADASVVVSDKTKV
+134 ADASVDVSDKTKV
-147 DSVKVKAD
+147 DSVEVKAD
-155 GAAIKGGEG
+155 GAAIKGGKD

-176 GTVDV
+176 ETVDV
-181 ADGKIGNVKAGEN
+181 ADGKIENVKAGEN

-199 SGDSKISNTDG
+199 SGESKIDNAEGG
-210 GKFFAEDDNVELPKD
+210 GKFIAEDDDVKLPEG

-234 TLKQT
+234 ALKQT
-239 SPKTEY
+239 SPKKEY
-245 EIGDRFDYSGLSV
+245 EIGDRFDYSGFSV
-258 SVKYNDG
+258 SVKYSDG

-279 SRFNSSSTGGCTV
+279 SGFNSSSTGACTV

-297 GFNVEETL
+297 GFDVEGTL

-312 SKPYKKLLNE
+312 SKPYKNLLNE

-361 TISTDSSVSNIMK
+361 TISTDGSVSNIMK
-374 NNFGVKNYPST
+374 NNFSVKNYPST

-399 RGFYE
+399 RGYYE
-404 DVYTLSEVSDDESY
+404 DVYTLSEASDDGSCY
-418 YYTKCVKVSGDRC
+418 YYCVKVSGDRC
-431 DWNSDGEKYY
+431 DWNSDGKKYY
-441 IRALLDEDNYWI
+441 IEALLDEDDDWI

-465 VKLNENGE
+465 IKLDENGK
-473 YLVGVYSLPEELK
+473 YLVHENSLPEELK
-486 SQIQKKYTLNYD
+486 SQIQKKYRLKYD
-498 HEKRVLSDYDSTK
+498 HEKRVLIDHDSTK

-530 LVKSTQTSA
+530 LIKSTQTSA

-558 ELIDNILKIFD
+558 GLIDNILKIFD

-587 LVPSKVISALRLE
+587 LVPSKVISALCLE

-623 ILKGAFQWISS
+623 ILKGAFQWLSS

-640 VSSAKDFFGENPAEV
+640 VSSAKDFFGENPKEL

-666 LKVRNSGAMETSKKT
+666 LKVRNAGAMETSKKT

-715 NVILAAAEDL
+715 NVVLAAAENL
-725 NECLKN
+725 NECLKS

-743 ETLKWNASSS
+743 ETLKWNATSS
-753 SNSFGIDMKKL
+753 SNSFGIDMGKL

-783 DCVVDYYYYKKS
+783 DCVVDYYYYKSDWTEK
-795 VEEYKEGSFN
+795 KGSFN

-819 EVVENE
+819 NAVEKE
-825 IKKLVGDD
+825 MRQLVGDD
-833 YSWMEY
+833 YVKAGY
-839 DARIGLKINS
+839 DDRIGLKINS

-857 GLTFEGVSMIPMG
+857 GLDFEGFSMIPMA
-870 GFGAWESFAGGSGN
+870 GFGGYFDN

>member
-14 VFAAVSCASD
+14 AFAAVSCASD
-24 GGSDGDNSISSL
+24 GGSDDDNSISSL

-43 VDLTKIEIKED
+43 VDLAGKEIKED
-54 VSVDSTVTIKNA
+54 VSVGSTVTIKNA

-87 VRIVVSEK
+87 VKIVVSEK

-104 GSNVDVS
+104 GSNGEVS

-134 ADASVVVSDKTKV
+134 ADASVDVSDKTKV
-147 DSVKVKAD
+147 DSVEVKAD
-155 GAAIKGGEG
+155 GAAIKGGED
-164 SSIGTVS
+164 SSIGTVI

-176 GTVDV
+176 ETVDV
-181 ADGKIGNVKAGEN
+181 ADGKIDNVKAGEN

-199 SGDSKISNTDG
+199 SGDSKIDKADG
-210 GKFFAEDDNVELPKD
+210 GKFVAEDADVKLPED

-239 SPKTEY
+239 SPKKEY
-245 EIGDRFDYSGLSV
+245 EVGDRFDYSGLSV
-258 SVKYNDG
+258 SVKYSDE

-279 SRFNSSSTGGCTV
+279 SGFNSSSTGDCTV

-297 GFNVEETL
+297 GFDVEGTL
-305 SVTIKSS
+305 SVTIKPS
-312 SKPYKKLLNE
+312 SKPYKNLLNE

-399 RGFYE
+399 RGYYE
-404 DVYTLSEVSDDESY
+404 NVYTLSEVSEDETY
-418 YYTKCVKVSGDRC
+418 YCVKVSGDEC
-431 DWNSDGEKYY
+431 DLNSDGEKCY
-441 IRALLDEDNYWI
+441 IKALLDEDNEWI
-453 STYATDFYYVKN
+453 STYATDFCYVKN
-465 VKLNENGE
+465 ITLDETGK
-473 YLVGVYSLPEELK
+473 YLVSVYSLPQDVQD
-486 SQIQKKYTLNYD
+486 QITDSTKKYRSSYD
-498 HEKRVLSDYDSTK
+498 HEKRVLSDYESTK

-519 WLKNSDRYKES
+519 WLKNSDRYKKS

-539 TTSLLLLGNLVECN
+539 TTTLLLFGNLVECN

-576 KLAASISEGNV
+576 KLVASISEGNV
-587 LVPSKVISALRLE
+587 LVPSKVISALCLE
-600 DVLGDSSVYVG
+600 DVLGDSSVYIG

-634 YDLSAN
+634 YDLQAN
-640 VSSAKDFFGENPAEV
+640 VSSAKDFFGENPAEL
-655 EFFRKLANTKS
+655 EFFRKLAKTNS
-666 LKVRNSGAMETSKKT
+666 LKVRNAGAMETSKKT
-681 FIEAVEILENS
+681 FIEAIEILENS

-715 NVILAAAEDL
+715 NVILAAAENL

-743 ETLKWNASSS
+743 ETLKWNATSSS
-753 SNSFGIDMKKL
+753 SSFGIDMGKL

-783 DCVVDYYYYKKS
+783 DCVVDYHYYKS
-795 VEEYKEGSFN
+795 DWTEKEGTFN

-811 MKTSDDIE
+811 MKISDDIE
-819 EVVENE
+819 NAVEKE
-825 IKKLVGDD
+825 MKQLVGDD
-833 YSWMEY
+833 YVKAGY

-857 GLTFEGVSMIPMG
+857 GLDFEGVSMIPMG
-870 GFGAWESFAGGSGN
+870 EFGGYFDN

>member
-14 VFAAVSCASD
+14 AFAAVSCSSD
-24 GGSDGDNSISSL
+24 GGSDNDDSISSL

-43 VDLTKIEIKED
+43 VDLDGKEIKED
-54 VSVDSTVTIKNA
+54 VSVNSTVTIKNA

-87 VRIVVSEK
+87 VTIVVSEK
-95 VKSSSFTIK
+95 VQSSSFTIK
-104 GSNVDVS
+104 NGSSEVS

-119 IVIKDSTITSVSIEG
+119 IVIKDSSVASVSVEG
-134 ADASVVVSDKTKV
+134 KNASVSVSGKTTV
-147 DSVKVKAD
+147 DSVEVKAD
-155 GAAIKGGEG
+155 GASIKGEEN
-164 SSIGTVS
+164 SSIGTVT

-176 GTVDV
+176 ETVDV
-181 ADGKIGNVKAGEN
+181 ADGNIEKVKAGEN
-194 VVINV
+194 SVINV
-199 SGDSKISNTDG
+199 SGDSEIKNAEG
-210 GKFFAEDDNVELPKD
+210 GKFVADGDVTLPKD

-234 TLKQT
+234 TLKQA
-239 SPKTEY
+239 SPKKEY
-245 EIGDRFDYSGLSV
+245 EVGDKFDYSGLSV
-258 SVKYNDG
+258 SVEYSDK
-265 TEKVISLNANNVEI
+265 TTREISLNANNVGI
-279 SRFNSSSTGGCTV
+279 SGFTSSVVSDCTV

-297 GFNVEETL
+297 GKNVSGTL
-305 SVTIKSS
+305 SVKVKAS
-312 SKPYKKLLNE
+312 SKEYKNLLNE

-343 NKEQN
+343 KKEQN

-374 NNFGVKNYPST
+374 NNFGIKNYPST

-390 NGEWLKEYK
+390 NGEWLKDYK
-399 RGFYE
+399 IYVYE
-404 DVYTLSEVSDDESY
+404 DVYTLHAVSEDETY
-418 YYTKCVKVSGDRC
+418 YYVKVSGERC
-431 DWNSDGEKYY
+431 DWNSDERECY
-441 IRALLDEDNYWI
+441 ISALLDEDNDWVDSYEHG
-453 STYATDFYYVKN
+453 SYYLKN
-465 VKLNENGE
+465 IRLDESGK
-473 YLVGVYSLPEELK
+473 YLVWATSLPEDVRN
-486 SQIQKKYTLNYD
+486 QITDSTKKYKLSYD
-498 HEKRVLSDYDSTK
+498 HEKGVLSYDDSTK
-511 FPDYNVPE
+511 FPDFNVPE

-530 LVKSTQTSA
+530 LIKSTQTSA
-539 TTSLLLLGNLVECN
+539 TTSFLLWGNLVDCN

-600 DVLGDSSVYVG
+600 DVLGDSSVYIG

-640 VSSAKDFFGENPAEV
+640 ISSAKDLFGKNPEEF
-655 EFFRKLANTKS
+655 EFFRKLANTNS
-666 LKVRNSGAMETSKKT
+666 LKVRNAGAMETSKKT
-681 FIEAVEILENS
+681 FIEAIEILENS

-715 NVILAAAEDL
+715 DVILAAAENL
-725 NECLKN
+725 KACIENGEC
-731 GGIFYIPNENPF
+731 FYIPKENPF
-743 ETLKWNASSS
+743 ETLEWNASSLS
-753 SNSFGIDMKKL
+753 KSFGIDMGKL
-764 FTAGYFSDI
+764 FTTGYFSNF

-783 DCVVDYYYYKKS
+783 DCVVDYDYYES
-795 VEEYKEGSFN
+795 DWKEIKGSFN
-805 LKITSD
+805 LKSTSD
-811 MKTSDDIE
+811 MKTFDDFE
-819 EVVENE
+819 KAVEKE
-825 IKKLVGDD
+825 MRSLVGDD
-833 YSWMEY
+833 YVKVEY
-839 DARIGLKINS
+839 DARIGLKVNS
-849 KLLSDLLP
+849 KLLNDLLP
-857 GLTFEGVSMIPMG
+857 GLDFEGVSMIPMA
-870 GFGAWESFAGGSGN
+870 GFGGYFDN

>member
-1 MKKFLCLFLAAAF
+1 MKKFVCLFLAAAF
-14 VFAAVSCASD
+14 AFAAVSCASD
-24 GGSDGDNSISSL
+24 GGSDDDNSISSL

-43 VDLTKIEIKED
+43 VDLTGKEIKED
-54 VSVDSTVTIKNA
+54 VSVNSTVTIKNA
-66 DFGGNTLTVNAA
+66 DFGGKTLTVNAA

-87 VRIVVSEK
+87 VKIVVSEK

-104 GSNVDVS
+104 NGSGEVS

-119 IVIKDSTITSVSIEG
+119 IVIKDSSVTSVSVEG
-134 ADASVVVSDKTKV
+134 TDASVSVEKTKV
-147 DSVKVKAD
+147 DSVEVKAD
-155 GAAIKGGEG
+155 GAAIKGGED
-164 SSIGTVS
+164 SSIKTVT

-181 ADGKIGNVKAGEN
+181 ADGKIENVKAGEN

-199 SGDSKISNTDG
+199 RGDSKIDKAEG
-210 GKFFAEDDNVELPKD
+210 GKFVAEDNVVLPSS

-234 TLKQT
+234 KLKIA

-265 TEKVISLNANNVEI
+265 TEKSISLNENNVEK
-279 SRFNSSSTGGCTV
+279 SGFSSSSVGACTV

-297 GFNVEETL
+297 GYNVEGTL
-305 SVTIKSS
+305 SVTIKAS
-312 SKPYKKLLNE
+312 SKPYKNLLNE
-322 GIDLLFDQKY
+322 GIDLLLEQRY

-361 TISTDSSVSNIMK
+361 TISTDSSVSSIMK
-374 NNFGVKNYPST
+374 NNFGVKNYPSK

-399 RGFYE
+399 RGGYE
-404 DVYTLSEVSDDESY
+404 DVYTVSEAPADETY
-418 YYTKCVKVSGDRC
+418 YCVKVSGDRC
-431 DWNSDGEKYY
+431 DWNSDGEECWIK
-441 IRALLDEDNYWI
+441 ALLDEDKEWI
-453 STYATDFYYVKN
+453 SCYATDFCYVKN
-465 VKLNENGE
+465 VRLDETGK
-473 YLVGVYSLPEELK
+473 YLVSVYSLPENVRA
-486 SQIQKKYTLNYD
+486 QITDSTKKYRYSYHD
-498 HEKRVLSDYDSTK
+498 EKRVLSDYDSTK
-511 FPDYNVPE
+511 FPDFNVPE

-530 LVKSTQTSA
+530 LIKSTQTSA
-539 TTSLLLLGNLVECN
+539 TTSLLLWGNLVECN
-553 PNGAN
+553 PTGAN
-558 ELIDNILKIFD
+558 GLIDNILKIFD

-587 LVPSKVISALRLE
+587 LVPSKVISALCLE

-611 KSELNVLISSMQ
+611 KAELNVLISSMQ
-623 ILKGAFQWISS
+623 ILKGTFQWLSS

-640 VSSAKDFFGENPAEV
+640 IASAKDFFGENPEEW
-655 EFFRKLANTKS
+655 EFFRKLANTNS
-666 LKVRNSGAMETSKKT
+666 LKVRNAGAMETSKKT
-681 FIEAVEILENS
+681 FIEAIEILENS

-715 NVILAAAEDL
+715 NVVLAAAEDL
-725 NECLKN
+725 NKCLKN

-743 ETLKWNASSS
+743 ETLQWKASSS
-753 SNSFGIDMKKL
+753 SNSFGIDMGKL

-783 DCVVDYYYYKKS
+783 DCVVDYCYTKGS
-795 VEEYKEGSFN
+795 IEKEGTFN
-805 LKITSD
+805 LEITSD
-811 MKTSDDIE
+811 MKTSDVIQKAVKK
-819 EVVENE
+819 EVRE
-825 IKKLVGDD
+825 LVGDD

-839 DARIGLKINS
+839 DARIGLKVNS

-857 GLTFEGVSMIPMG
+857 GLDFEGVSMIPMG
-870 GFGAWESFAGGSGN
+870 EFGGYFDN

>member
-1 MKKFLCLFLAAAF
+1 MKKFVCLFLAAAF
-14 VFAAVSCASD
+14 AFAAVSCASD
-24 GGSDGDNSISSL
+24 GGSDDDNSISSL
-36 INNGGST
+36 INNSGST
-43 VDLTKIEIKED
+43 VDLTGKEIKED
-54 VSVDSTVTIKNA
+54 VSVNSTVTIRNA
-66 DFGGNTLTVNAA
+66 DFGGKTLTVNAA

-87 VRIVVSEK
+87 VKIVVSEK
-95 VKSSSFTIK
+95 VKSSFFTIK
-104 GSNVDVS
+104 NGSGEVS

-119 IVIKDSTITSVSIEG
+119 IVIKNSSVTSVSVEG
-134 ADASVVVSDKTKV
+134 TDASVSVERTKV
-147 DSVKVKAD
+147 DSVEVKAD
-155 GAAIKGGEG
+155 GAAIKGGED
-164 SSIGTVS
+164 SSIKTVT
-171 VDEKV
+171 VNENV

-181 ADGKIGNVKAGEN
+181 ADGKIENVKAGEN

-199 SGDSKISNTDG
+199 RGDSQIGKAEG
-210 GKFFAEDDNVELPKD
+210 GKFVAEDNEVVLPSA

-234 TLKQT
+234 KLIGT
-239 SPKTEY
+239 SLKTEY

-265 TEKVISLNANNVEI
+265 TEKSISLNANNVEI
-279 SRFNSSSTGGCTV
+279 SGFSSSSVGTCTV

-297 GFNVEETL
+297 GSNVEGTL
-305 SVTIKSS
+305 SVTIKAS
-312 SKPYKKLLNE
+312 SKPYKNLLNE
-322 GIDLLFDQKY
+322 GIDLLLAQKY

-355 ALAEIA
+355 ALSEIA

-399 RGFYE
+399 RGVYE
-404 DVYTLSEVSDDESY
+404 DVYTVSEAPADETY
-418 YYTKCVKVSGDRC
+418 YCVKVSGDRC
-431 DWNSDGEKYY
+431 DWNSDGEKCY
-441 IRALLDEDNYWI
+441 IQALLDEDNEWI
-453 STYATDFYYVKN
+453 SCWAADLNYVKN
-465 VKLNENGE
+465 VRLDETGK
-473 YLVGVYSLPEELK
+473 YLVYVYSLPENVRA
-486 SQIQKKYTLNYD
+486 QIPDSTKKYEYSYEN
-498 HEKRVLSDYDSTK
+498 EKRVLLDSDSTK
-511 FPDYNVPE
+511 FPDFNVPE
-519 WLKNSDRYKES
+519 WLEKSNRYKES

-539 TTSLLLLGNLVECN
+539 TTALLLLGNLVDCN

-558 ELIDNILKIFD
+558 GLIDNILKIFD
-569 GKFENAK
+569 RKFENAK

-587 LVPSKVISALRLE
+587 LVPSKVISALGLE
-600 DVLGDSSVYVG
+600 EVLGDSSVYVG
-611 KSELNVLISSMQ
+611 KAELNVLISSMQ
-623 ILKGAFQWISS
+623 ILKGTFQWLSS

-640 VSSAKDFFGENPAEV
+640 IASAKDFFGENPDELG
-655 EFFRKLANTKS
+655 FFRKLANTNS
-666 LKVRNSGAMETSKKT
+666 LKVRNAGAMETSKKT
-681 FIEAVEILENS
+681 FIEAIEILENS

-715 NVILAAAEDL
+715 NVVLAAAEDL
-725 NECLKN
+725 NKCLKN

-743 ETLKWNASSS
+743 ETLNWNASSS
-753 SNSFGIDMKKL
+753 GNSFGIDMGKL

-783 DCVVDYYYYKKS
+783 DCVVDYCYKKGS
-795 VEEYKEGSFN
+795 EEKEGTFN
-805 LKITSD
+805 LEITSD
-811 MKTSDDIE
+811 MKTSDVIE
-819 EVVENE
+819 EAVENKMRE
-825 IKKLVGDD
+825 LVGDD

-849 KLLSDLLP
+849 KLLGALLP
-857 GLTFEGVSMIPMG
+857 GLDFEGFSMIPMG
-870 GFGAWESFAGGSGN
+870 GFGASERN

>member
-1 MKKFLCLFLAAAF
+1 MKKFVCLFLAAAF
-14 VFAAVSCASD
+14 AFAAVSCASD
-24 GGSDGDNSISSL
+24 GGSDDDNSISSL

-43 VDLTKIEIKED
+43 VDLTGIEIKED
-54 VSVDSTVTIKNA
+54 VSVNSTVTIKNA

-87 VRIVVSEK
+87 VKIVVSEK

-104 GSNVDVS
+104 GSNGEVS

-119 IVIKDSTITSVSIEG
+119 IIIKNSSVTSVSVEG
-134 ADASVVVSDKTKV
+134 TDASVSVEKTKV
-147 DSVKVKAD
+147 DSVEVKAD

-164 SSIGTVS
+164 SSIGTVT

-181 ADGKIGNVKAGEN
+181 ADGKIENVKAGGN

-199 SGDSKISNTDG
+199 SGDSKIDKAEG
-210 GKFFAEDDNVELPKD
+210 GKFVADVDVKLPD
-225 AKKIEISSV
+225 RVNKIEISSV

-245 EIGDRFDYSGLSV
+245 EIGDKFDYSGLSV
-258 SVKYNDG
+258 SVKYNDV
-265 TEKVISLNANNVEI
+265 TEKVISLNENNVKI
-279 SRFNSSSTGGCTV
+279 SGFDSSAASDCSV

-297 GFNVEETL
+297 GYNVEGTL
-305 SVTIKSS
+305 SVTINAS
-312 SKPYKKLLNE
+312 SKPYKNLLNE
-322 GIDLLFDQKY
+322 GIDLLLEQKY

-343 NKEQN
+343 NKEKN

-355 ALAEIA
+355 ALSEIA
-361 TISTDSSVSNIMK
+361 TISTDSSVSSIMK

-399 RGFYE
+399 RGVYE
-404 DVYTLSEVSDDESY
+404 DVYTVSEAPGDEIY
-418 YYTKCVKVSGDRC
+418 YCVKVSGDRC
-431 DWNSDGEKYY
+431 DWNSDGEECW
-441 IRALLDEDNYWI
+441 IEALLDEDNEWI
-453 STYATDFYYVKN
+453 SCYRSDFHCVKN
-465 VKLNENGE
+465 VKLDENGK
-473 YLVGVYSLPEELK
+473 YLVYKNSLPQDVRA
-486 SQIQKKYTLNYD
+486 QITDSTKKYRCSYD
-498 HEKRVLSDYDSTK
+498 HRKRVLSDYDSEK
-511 FPDYNVPE
+511 FPYFNVPE
-519 WLKNSDRYKES
+519 WLKNSDRYNES
-530 LVKSTQTSA
+530 LIKSTQTSA
-539 TTSLLLLGNLVECN
+539 TTSLLLWGNLVECN

-576 KLAASISEGNV
+576 NLADSISEGNV
-587 LVPSKVISALRLE
+587 IVPSKVISAFGLE
-600 DVLGDSSVYVG
+600 EVLGDSSVYVG
-611 KSELNVLISSMQ
+611 KAELNVLISSMQ
-623 ILKGAFQWISS
+623 ILKGTFQWLSS

-640 VSSAKDFFGENPAEV
+640 IASAKDFFGENPDEWG
-655 EFFRKLANTKS
+655 FFRKLANTNS
-666 LKVRNSGAMETSKKT
+666 LKIRNAGAMETSKKT
-681 FIEAVEILENS
+681 FIEAIEILENS

-715 NVILAAAEDL
+715 NVVLAAAEDL
-725 NECLKN
+725 NKCLKN

-753 SNSFGIDMKKL
+753 GNSFGIDMGKL

-783 DCVVDYYYYKKS
+783 DCVVDYCYTKGLAEKD
-795 VEEYKEGSFN
+795 GTFN

-811 MKTSDDIE
+811 MKTSDVIE
-819 EVVENE
+819 EAVENKIRE
-825 IKKLVGDD
+825 LVGDD

-849 KLLSDLLP
+849 KLLGDLLP
-857 GLTFEGVSMIPMG
+857 GLDFEGFSMIPMG
-870 GFGAWESFAGGSGN
+870 EFGASKRN

>member
-1 MKKFLCLFLAAAF
+1 MKKFVCLFLAAAF
-14 VFAAVSCASD
+14 AFAAVSCASD
-24 GGSDGDNSISSL
+24 GGSDDDNSISSL
-36 INNGGST
+36 INNSGSI
-43 VDLTKIEIKED
+43 VDLTGKEIKED
-54 VSVDSTVTIKNA
+54 VSVNSTVTIKNA

-87 VRIVVSEK
+87 VKIVVSEK

-104 GSNVDVS
+104 NGTGVVS

-119 IVIKDSTITSVSIEG
+119 IVIKDSSVTSVSVEG
-134 ADASVVVSDKTKV
+134 TDASVSVEKTKV
-147 DSVKVKAD
+147 DSVEVKAD

-164 SSIGTVS
+164 SSIGTVT

-181 ADGKIGNVKAGEN
+181 ADGKIENVKAGGN

-199 SGDSKISNTDG
+199 RGDSKIDKAEG
-210 GKFFAEDDNVELPKD
+210 GKFVAEDNVVLPGT

-234 TLKQT
+234 KLKKT
-239 SPKTEY
+239 SSKTEY
-245 EIGDRFDYSGLSV
+245 EIGDRFDCSGLSV

-265 TEKVISLNANNVEI
+265 TEKSISLNANNVEI
-279 SRFNSSSTGGCTV
+279 SGFSSSSVGTCTV

-297 GFNVEETL
+297 GSNVEGTL
-305 SVTIKSS
+305 SVTIKAS
-312 SKPYKKLLNE
+312 SKPYKNLLNE
-322 GIDLLFDQKY
+322 GIDLLLEQEY

-355 ALAEIA
+355 ALSEIA
-361 TISTDSSVSNIMK
+361 TISTDSSVSSIMK

-399 RGFYE
+399 RGVYE
-404 DVYTLSEVSDDESY
+404 DVYTVSEAPGDETY
-418 YYTKCVKVSGDRC
+418 YCVKVSGDRC
-431 DWNSDGEKYY
+431 DWNSDGEECW
-441 IRALLDEDNYWI
+441 IEALLDEDNEWI
-453 STYATDFYYVKN
+453 SCYRSDFHCVKN
-465 VKLNENGE
+465 VKLDENGK
-473 YLVGVYSLPEELK
+473 YLVYKNSLPQDVRA
-486 SQIQKKYTLNYD
+486 QITDSTKKYRCSYD
-498 HEKRVLSDYDSTK
+498 HRKRVLSDYDSSK
-511 FPDYNVPE
+511 FPEFNVPE
-519 WLKNSDRYKES
+519 WLKNSDRYNES
-530 LVKSTQTSA
+530 LIKSTQTSA
-539 TTSLLLLGNLVECN
+539 TTSLLLLGNLVDCN

-558 ELIDNILKIFD
+558 GLIDNILKIFD

-576 KLAASISEGNV
+576 RLADSISEGNV
-587 LVPSKVISALRLE
+587 IVPSKVISALGLE
-600 DVLGDSSVYVG
+600 EVLGDSSVYVG
-611 KSELNVLISSMQ
+611 KAELNVLISSMQ
-623 ILKGAFQWISS
+623 ILKGTFQWLSS

-640 VSSAKDFFGENPAEV
+640 IASAKDFFGENPDEWG
-655 EFFRKLANTKS
+655 FFRKLANTNS
-666 LKVRNSGAMETSKKT
+666 LKIRNAGAMETSKKT
-681 FIEAVEILENS
+681 FIEAIEILENS

-715 NVILAAAEDL
+715 NVVLAAAEDL
-725 NECLKN
+725 NKCLKN

-743 ETLKWNASSS
+743 ETLQWKASSS
-753 SNSFGIDMKKL
+753 SNSFGIDMGKL

-783 DCVVDYYYYKKS
+783 DCVVDYYYYKSDWTEK
-795 VEEYKEGSFN
+795 KGTFN
-805 LKITSD
+805 LEITSD
-811 MKTSDDIE
+811 MKTSDVIE
-819 EVVENE
+819 ETVENKMRE
-825 IKKLVGDD
+825 LVGDD

-857 GLTFEGVSMIPMG
+857 GLDFEGVSMIPMG
-870 GFGAWESFAGGSGN
+870 GFGASASKSN

>member
-1 MKKFLCLFLAAAF
+1 MKKFVCLFLAAAF
-14 VFAAVSCASD
+14 AFAAVSCASD
-24 GGSDGDNSISSL
+24 GGSDDDNSISSL

-43 VDLTKIEIKED
+43 VDLTGKEIKED
-54 VSVDSTVTIKNA
+54 VSVNSTVTIKNA
-66 DFGGNTLTVNAA
+66 DFGGKTLTVNAA

-87 VRIVVSEK
+87 VKIVVSEK

-104 GSNVDVS
+104 NGSGEVS

-119 IVIKDSTITSVSIEG
+119 IVIKDSSVTSVSVEG
-134 ADASVVVSDKTKV
+134 TDASVSVEKTKV
-147 DSVKVKAD
+147 DSVEVKAD
-155 GAAIKGGEG
+155 GAAIKGGED
-164 SSIGTVS
+164 SSIKTVT

-181 ADGKIGNVKAGEN
+181 ADGKIENVKAGEN

-199 SGDSKISNTDG
+199 RGDSKIDKAEG
-210 GKFFAEDDNVELPKD
+210 GKFVAEDNVVLPSS

-234 TLKQT
+234 KLKIA

-265 TEKVISLNANNVEI
+265 TEKSISLNENNVEK
-279 SRFNSSSTGGCTV
+279 SGFSSSSVGACTV

-297 GFNVEETL
+297 GYNVEGTL
-305 SVTIKSS
+305 SVTIKAS
-312 SKPYKKLLNE
+312 SKPYKNLLNE
-322 GIDLLFDQKY
+322 GIDLLLEQRY

-361 TISTDSSVSNIMK
+361 TISTDSSVSSIMK
-374 NNFGVKNYPST
+374 NNFGVKNYPSK

-399 RGFYE
+399 RGGYE
-404 DVYTLSEVSDDESY
+404 DVYTVSEAPADETY
-418 YYTKCVKVSGDRC
+418 YCVKVSGDRC
-431 DWNSDGEKYY
+431 DWNSDGEECWIK
-441 IRALLDEDNYWI
+441 ALLDEDKEWI
-453 STYATDFYYVKN
+453 SCYATDFCYVKN
-465 VKLNENGE
+465 VRLDETGK
-473 YLVGVYSLPEELK
+473 YLVSVYSLPENVRA
-486 SQIQKKYTLNYD
+486 QITDSTKKYRYSYHD
-498 HEKRVLSDYDSTK
+498 EKRVLSDYDSTK
-511 FPDYNVPE
+511 FPDFNVPE

-530 LVKSTQTSA
+530 LIKSTQTSA
-539 TTSLLLLGNLVECN
+539 TTSLLLWGNLVECN
-553 PNGAN
+553 PTGAN
-558 ELIDNILKIFD
+558 GLIDNILKIFD

-587 LVPSKVISALRLE
+587 LVPSKVISALCLE

-611 KSELNVLISSMQ
+611 KAELNVLISSMQ
-623 ILKGAFQWISS
+623 ILKGTFQWLSS

-640 VSSAKDFFGENPAEV
+640 IASAKDFFGENPEEW
-655 EFFRKLANTKS
+655 EFFRKLANTNS
-666 LKVRNSGAMETSKKT
+666 LKVRNAGAMETSKKT
-681 FIEAVEILENS
+681 FIEAIEILENS

-715 NVILAAAEDL
+715 NVVLAAAEDL
-725 NECLKN
+725 NKCLKN

-743 ETLKWNASSS
+743 ETLQWKASSS
-753 SNSFGIDMKKL
+753 SNSFGIDMGKL

-783 DCVVDYYYYKKS
+783 DCVVDYCYTKGS
-795 VEEYKEGSFN
+795 IEKEGTFN
-805 LKITSD
+805 LEITSD
-811 MKTSDDIE
+811 MKTSDVIQKAVKK
-819 EVVENE
+819 EVRE
-825 IKKLVGDD
+825 LVGDD

-839 DARIGLKINS
+839 DARIGLKVNL

-857 GLTFEGVSMIPMG
+857 GLDFEGVSMIPMG
-870 GFGAWESFAGGSGN
+870 EFGGYFDN

>member
-14 VFAAVSCASD
+14 AFAAVSCSSD
-24 GGSDGDNSISSL
+24 GGSDDDNSISSL

-43 VDLTKIEIKED
+43 VDLTGKKIKED
-54 VSVDSTVTIKNA
+54 VSVNSTVTIKNA

-104 GSNVDVS
+104 GSNGEVS

-134 ADASVVVSDKTKV
+134 ADASVDVSDKTKV
-147 DSVKVKAD
+147 DSVEVKAA
-155 GAAIKGGEG
+155 GAAIKGGED
-164 SSIGTVS
+164 SSIGTVT

-176 GTVDV
+176 ETVDV
-181 ADGKIGNVKAGEN
+181 ADGKIENVKAGEN

-199 SGDSKISNTDG
+199 SGDSKIDNAEG
-210 GKFFAEDDNVELPKD
+210 GKFIAEDDDVKLPKGVNPI
-225 AKKIEISSV
+225 KISSV
-234 TLKQT
+234 TLKQQV
-239 SPKTEY
+239 SSKTEY

-258 SVKYNDG
+258 SVKYSDE
-265 TEKVISLNANNVEI
+265 TTREISLNANNVEI
-279 SRFNSSSTGGCTV
+279 SGFNSSSAGPCTV

-297 GFNVEETL
+297 GFDVEGTL
-305 SVTIKSS
+305 SVTIKPS
-312 SKPYKKLLNE
+312 SKLYKNLLNE

-361 TISTDSSVSNIMK
+361 TISTDGSVSNIMK

-390 NGEWLKEYK
+390 NGEWLKDYK
-399 RGFYE
+399 IYVYE
-404 DVYTLSEVSDDESY
+404 DVYTLHEVSEDETY
-418 YYTKCVKVSGDRC
+418 YCVKVSGDRC
-431 DWNSDGEKYY
+431 DWDSDGKKYY
-441 IRALLDEDNYWI
+441 IAALLDEDNEWVSSYEHGSYYLKNI
-453 STYATDFYYVKN
+453 SLD
-465 VKLNENGE
+465 ENGK
-473 YLVGVYSLPEELK
+473 YLVYVYNLPEELK
-486 SQIQKKYTLNYD
+486 SQIQKKYLLNYD
-498 HEKRVLSDYDSTK
+498 HEKGVLSYDESTK
-511 FPDYNVPE
+511 FPDFNVPE

-539 TTSLLLLGNLVECN
+539 TTSLLLWGNLVECN

-587 LVPSKVISALRLE
+587 LVPSKVISALCLE

-640 VSSAKDFFGENPAEV
+640 VSSAKELFGENPKEL
-655 EFFRKLANTKS
+655 EFFRKLAKTNS

-715 NVILAAAEDL
+715 NVILAAAENL
-725 NECLKN
+725 NKCLEN
-731 GGIFYIPNENPF
+731 GEIFYIPNENPF
-743 ETLKWNASSS
+743 ETLEWNASS
-753 SNSFGIDMKKL
+753 SNSFGIDMGKL

-783 DCVVDYYYYKKS
+783 DCVVDYYYYKS
-795 VEEYKEGSFN
+795 DWTEKEGSFN
-805 LKITSD
+805 LKVTSD

-819 EVVENE
+819 NAVEKE
-825 IKKLVGDD
+825 MRQLVGDD
-833 YSWMEY
+833 YVKAEY

-857 GLTFEGVSMIPMG
+857 GLDFERVSMIPMA
-870 GFGAWESFAGGSGN
+870 GFGGYFDN

>member
-1 MKKFLCLFLAAAF
+1 MKKFVCLFLAAAF
-14 VFAAVSCASD
+14 AFAAVSCASD
-24 GGSDGDNSISSL
+24 GGSDDDNSISSL

-43 VDLTKIEIKED
+43 VDLAGKEIKED
-54 VSVDSTVTIKNA
+54 VSVNSTVTIKNA
-66 DFGGNTLTVNAA
+66 DFGGKTLTVNAA

-87 VRIVVSEK
+87 VKIVVSEK
-95 VKSSSFTIK
+95 VKSSFFTIK
-104 GSNVDVS
+104 NGSGEVS

-119 IVIKDSTITSVSIEG
+119 IVIKDSSVTSVSVEG
-134 ADASVVVSDKTKV
+134 TDASVSVEKTKV
-147 DSVKVKAD
+147 DSVEVKAD

-164 SSIGTVS
+164 SSIGTVT

-181 ADGKIGNVKAGEN
+181 ADGKIENVKAGEN

-199 SGDSKISNTDG
+199 SGDSKIDKAEG
-210 GKFFAEDDNVELPKD
+210 GKFVADVDVKLPD
-225 AKKIEISSV
+225 RVNKIEISSV

-245 EIGDRFDYSGLSV
+245 EIGDRFDCSGLSV

-265 TEKVISLNANNVEI
+265 TEKSISLNENNVKI
-279 SRFNSSSTGGCTV
+279 SGFSSSSVGACTV

-297 GFNVEETL
+297 GSNVEGTL
-305 SVTIKSS
+305 SVTIKAS
-312 SKPYKKLLNE
+312 SKPYKNLLNE
-322 GIDLLFDQKY
+322 GIDLLLEQKY
-332 DEGVA
+332 DEGVT

-355 ALAEIA
+355 ALSEIA
-361 TISTDSSVSNIMK
+361 TISTDSSVSSIMK

-399 RGFYE
+399 RGGYE
-404 DVYTLSEVSDDESY
+404 NVYTLSEVSKDEIY
-418 YYTKCVKVSGDRC
+418 YSSKYVKVSGDRC
-431 DWNSDGEKYY
+431 DWNSDGCY
-441 IRALLDEDNYWI
+441 IEALLDEDNEWI
-453 STYATDFYYVKN
+453 SCYETDLYYVKN
-465 VKLNENGE
+465 VRLDETGK
-473 YLVGVYSLPEELK
+473 YLVSVYSLPENVRA
-486 SQIQKKYTLNYD
+486 QITDSTKKYKCSYD
-498 HEKRVLSDYDSTK
+498 HEKRVLTDSDSTK
-511 FPDYNVPE
+511 FPDFNVPE
-519 WLKNSDRYKES
+519 WLRNSDRYKES
-530 LVKSTQTSA
+530 LIKSTQTSA
-539 TTSLLLLGNLVECN
+539 TTSLLLLGNLVDCN

-558 ELIDNILKIFD
+558 GLIDNILKIFD

-576 KLAASISEGNV
+576 KLADSISEGNV
-587 LVPSKVISALRLE
+587 LVPSKVISALGLE
-600 DVLGDSSVYVG
+600 EVLGDSSVYVG
-611 KSELNVLISSMQ
+611 KAELNVLISSMQ
-623 ILKGAFQWISS
+623 ILKGTFQWLGS

-640 VSSAKDFFGENPAEV
+640 IASAKDFFGENPDEWG
-655 EFFRKLANTKS
+655 FFRKLANTNS
-666 LKVRNSGAMETSKKT
+666 LKIRNAGAMETSKKT
-681 FIEAVEILENS
+681 FIEAIEILENS

-715 NVILAAAEDL
+715 NVVLAAAEDL
-725 NECLKN
+725 NKCLKN

-743 ETLKWNASSS
+743 ETLQWKASSS
-753 SNSFGIDMKKL
+753 SNSFGIDMGKL

-783 DCVVDYYYYKKS
+783 DCVVDYCYTKGL
-795 VEEYKEGSFN
+795 EEKEGTFN

-811 MKTSDDIE
+811 MKTSDVIE
-819 EVVENE
+819 EAVENKIRE
-825 IKKLVGDD
+825 LVGDD

-839 DARIGLKINS
+839 DARIGLKVKS

-857 GLTFEGVSMIPMG
+857 GLDFEGFSMIPMG
-870 GFGAWESFAGGSGN
+870 EFGVSSKSN

>member
-14 VFAAVSCASD
+14 AFAAVSCASD
-24 GGSDGDNSISSL
+24 GGSDDDNSISSL
-36 INNGGST
+36 INNSGST
-43 VDLTKIEIKED
+43 VDLTGKEIKED
-54 VSVDSTVTIKNA
+54 VSVNSTVTIKNA
-66 DFGGNTLTVNAA
+66 DFGGKTLTVNAA

-87 VRIVVSEK
+87 VKIVVSEN
-95 VKSSSFTIK
+95 VKSSFFTIK
-104 GSNVDVS
+104 NGSGEVS

-119 IVIKDSTITSVSIEG
+119 IIIKNSSVTSVSVEG
-134 ADASVVVSDKTKV
+134 TDASVSVEKTKV
-147 DSVKVKAD
+147 DSVEVKAD
-155 GAAIKGGEG
+155 GAAIKGGED
-164 SSIGTVS
+164 SSIKTVT
-171 VDEKV
+171 VGVNV

-181 ADGKIGNVKAGEN
+181 ADGKIENVNAGEN

-199 SGDSKISNTDG
+199 RGDSKIDKAEG
-210 GKFFAEDDNVELPKD
+210 GKFVAEDNEVVLPSA

-234 TLKQT
+234 KLTT
-239 SPKTEY
+239 SSPKTEY
-245 EIGDRFDYSGLSV
+245 EIGDRFDCSGLSV

-265 TEKVISLNANNVEI
+265 TEKSISLNANNVEI
-279 SRFNSSSTGGCTV
+279 SGFRSSSVGTCTV

-297 GFNVEETL
+297 GSNVEGTL
-305 SVTIKSS
+305 SVTIKAS
-312 SKPYKKLLNE
+312 SKPYKNLLNE
-322 GIDLLFDQKY
+322 GIDLLLEQRY

-404 DVYTLSEVSDDESY
+404 DVYTLSEVSKDEIY
-418 YYTKCVKVSGDRC
+418 YSSACVKVSGDRC
-431 DWNSDGEKYY
+431 DWNSDGEECWIK
-441 IRALLDEDNYWI
+441 ALLDEDNEWI
-453 STYATDFYYVKN
+453 SCYRSDFYCVKN
-465 VKLNENGE
+465 GK
-473 YLVGVYSLPEELK
+473 YLVYKNSLPQDVRK
-486 SQIQKKYTLNYD
+486 QITDSTKKYRCSDD
-498 HEKRVLSDYDSTK
+498 HRKRVLSDSDSEK
-511 FPDYNVPE
+511 FPDFNVPE
-519 WLKNSDRYKES
+519 WLEKSNGYNES
-530 LVKSTQTSA
+530 LIKSTQTSA
-539 TTSLLLLGNLVECN
+539 TASLLLWGNLVECN
-553 PNGAN
+553 PTGAN
-558 ELIDNILKIFD
+558 GLIDNILKIFD

-587 LVPSKVISALRLE
+587 LVPSKVISALGLE
-600 DVLGDSSVYVG
+600 EVLGDSSVYVG
-611 KSELNVLISSMQ
+611 KAELNVLISSMQ
-623 ILKGAFQWISS
+623 ILKGTFQWLSS

-640 VSSAKDFFGENPAEV
+640 IASAKDFFGENPDEWG
-655 EFFRKLANTKS
+655 FFRKLANTNS
-666 LKVRNSGAMETSKKT
+666 LKIRNAGAMETSKKT
-681 FIEAVEILENS
+681 FIEAIEILENS

-715 NVILAAAEDL
+715 NVVLAAAEDL
-725 NECLKN
+725 NKCLKN

-743 ETLKWNASSS
+743 ETLNWNASSS
-753 SNSFGIDMKKL
+753 GNSFGIDMGKL

-783 DCVVDYYYYKKS
+783 DCVVDYYYYKS
-795 VEEYKEGSFN
+795 GWTEEKEGTFN
-805 LKITSD
+805 LEITSD
-811 MKTSDDIE
+811 MKTSDVIE
-819 EVVENE
+819 EAVENKMRE
-825 IKKLVGDD
+825 LVGDD

-857 GLTFEGVSMIPMG
+857 GLDFEGVSMIPMG
-870 GFGAWESFAGGSGN
+870 EFGGYFNN